1 MGFSGKTF
9 PELRSTGLGR
19 CWMWEV
25 NEMKSWMVTGVLLWA
40 IRHPGCDWTR
50 WGSRKFGKAR
60 RGADDNI

>member
-1 MGFSGKTF
+1 
-9 PELRSTGLGR
+9 
-19 CWMWEV
+19 MWEV

-40 IRHPGCDWTR
+40 VRHPGCDWTR